1 MEQLFDYISKRI
13 DLTKDVKEFTKSIS
27 TIKKLKKTSITVS
40 HRLNALKNCD
50 KVYVIKNKETV
61 LIKKNKLK
69 KYFEKSS

>member
-1 MEQLFDYISKRI
+1 MDEATSGLDFETENNVLK
-13 DLTKDVKEFTKSIS
+13 

-40 HRLNALKNCD
+40 HRLNALKDCD

-61 LIKKNKLK
+61 LLKKNKLK